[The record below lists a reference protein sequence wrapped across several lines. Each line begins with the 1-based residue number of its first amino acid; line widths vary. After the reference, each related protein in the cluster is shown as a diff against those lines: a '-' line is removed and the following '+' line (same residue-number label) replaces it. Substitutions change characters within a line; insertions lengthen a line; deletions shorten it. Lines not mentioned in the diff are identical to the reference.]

1 MESPSY
7 VRSDQQC
14 LQPPSLPHHGAP
26 TTPHPPVERL
36 YSCGHGPLPLSDGRV
51 ADSNASPNSPRDLG
65 TGSSQSTTE
74 LIPGGTVT
82 SAQNPSSS
90 KNQTRQY
97 WVVAKPRSVL
107 SDIISWLWFYWSTIQ
122 DIRQRLEQRP
132 EAVESEDPQRRPQQ
146 YSPASVQNREELSTF
161 KICLNKSDEQCA
173 TRICK
178 LDTASAVDVMS
189 EAVFS
194 SLGMS
199 KDDWD
204 GPPLMPFG
212 ERDSIIPLGKVKVD
226 WHVSQRPRTY
236 TSDFAIVEHSLS
248 KHFDVILGEETIQ
261 KVGFYQRNKNVWT
274 LRWGYGHNFDPRP

>member
-1 MESPSY
+1 MISSRVNESSL
-7 VRSDQQC
+7 DQQC

-132 EAVESEDPQRRPQQ
+132 EVT
-146 YSPASVQNREELSTF
+146 ELSSSQSNLQPIFPAKSRF
-161 KICLNKSDEQCA
+161 KEML
-173 TRICK
+173 T
-178 LDTASAVDVMS
+178 
-189 EAVFS
+189 
-194 SLGMS
+194 
-199 KDDWD
+199 
-204 GPPLMPFG
+204 P
-212 ERDSIIPLGKVKVD
+212 
-226 WHVSQRPRTY
+226 
-236 TSDFAIVEHSLS
+236 
-248 KHFDVILGEETIQ
+248 
-261 KVGFYQRNKNVWT
+261 
-274 LRWGYGHNFDPRP
+274 